1 MSLPNLLIVGAAKS
15 GTTSLYN
22 YLSQHSDLFA
32 SSHKEPHFLINNE
45 IGKTRIPNG
54 ITELKSYMDL
64 FLGKDSF
71 KYRVEAST
79 MYLQFPDISIKNIRK
94 YLDADT
100 KIIIMLRNPIDRAF
114 SGYNHVKRYNLVE
127 NLSFENAL
135 ELSEDRYHTNVN
147 ITPAS
152 RYKNIG
158 LYYEMVKKFMKEFNE
173 SLHIIIYDDFISE
186 PQKELDKVCSFLS
199 INQIQFNVNS
209 KYMVGGWQW
218 KSPFLKKFF
227 LSKGIIKKLFR
238 FLFPFSSLRAFLKK
252 NIIRNQTSKV
262 PMMKKATREHLL
274 EYYYNDIVK
283 LSKLLS
289 LDLNKWLK

>member
-1 MSLPNLLIVGAAKS
+1 
-15 GTTSLYN
+15 
-22 YLSQHSDLFA
+22 
-32 SSHKEPHFLINNE
+32 
-45 IGKTRIPNG
+45 
-54 ITELKSYMDL
+54 MDL

-114 SGYNHVKRYNLVE
+114 SGYNHVKRFNLAE

-173 SLHIIIYDDFISE
+173 NLHIIIYDDFISE
-186 PQKELDKVCSFLS
+186 PQKELFQVLNLAKNLGDK
-199 INQIQFNVNS
+199 
-209 KYMVGGWQW
+209 
-218 KSPFLKKFF
+218 LKKISGVQDLKFF
-227 LSKGIIKKLFR
+227 
-238 FLFPFSSLRAFLKK
+238 
-252 NIIRNQTSKV
+252 
-262 PMMKKATREHLL
+262 
-274 EYYYNDIVK
+274 
-283 LSKLLS
+283 
-289 LDLNKWLK
+289 

>member
-54 ITELKSYMDL
+54 ITELKSYVDL
-64 FLGKDSF
+64 FSGKDSF
-71 KYRVEAST
+71 KYRAEAST

-114 SGYNHVKRYNLVE
+114 SGYNHVKRFNLAE

-173 SLHIIIYDDFISE
+173 NLHIIIYDDFISE

-227 LSKGIIKKLFR
+227 LSKGIIKKIFR

>member
-1 MSLPNLLIVGAAKS
+1 MSLPNLLIIGAAKS

-22 YLSQHSDLFA
+22 YLSQHSDLFT

-114 SGYNHVKRYNLVE
+114 SGYNHVKRFNLAE

-173 SLHIIIYDDFISE
+173 SLHIIIYEDFISE

-238 FLFPFSSLRAFLKK
+238 FLFPLSSLRAFLKK